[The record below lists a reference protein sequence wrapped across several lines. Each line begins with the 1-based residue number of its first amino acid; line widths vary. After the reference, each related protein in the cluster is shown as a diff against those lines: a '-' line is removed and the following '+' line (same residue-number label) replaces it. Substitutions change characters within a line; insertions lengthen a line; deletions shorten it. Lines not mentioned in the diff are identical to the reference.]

1 MKVLKKASP
10 ISKQNRGD
18 SFKYIIFETYEYIK
32 RFQKLSA
39 RDKKFIESKMKSYIY
54 PQTKTEPHYGINI
67 K

>member
-18 SFKYIIFETYEYIK
+18 SFKYRIFETKEYIK

-39 RDKKFIESKMKSYIY
+39 LDKKFIESKMKSYIY
-54 PQTKTEPHYGINI
+54 PQLNSTPLRYKH
-67 K
+67 

>member
-1 MKVLKKASP
+1 MKVLKKASL

-18 SFKYIIFETYEYIK
+18 LFKYIIFETYEYIK

-39 RDKKFIESKMKSYIY
+39 RDKKFIESY